1 MAEVKTISINNFTTD
16 SGVVYDT
23 IDLHYQHF
31 GQSFEHAPVV
41 LINHSL
47 TGDSN
52 VAGPQGWWSEI
63 VGPNL
68 TIDTHYYS
76 ILAFN
81 IPGNGV
87 KNYTIENYSDFHT
100 GDIAEIFFK
109 GLQVLGIKKLFALI
123 GGSIGG
129 GIAWEM
135 AALYPNLTENLI
147 PVAAD
152 WKATDWIIANTF
164 LQKRLLENSSEPL
177 KDARIHAMLTYRT
190 AASFKERF
198 GRTVNSEKNL
208 FNVESWLVHH
218 GDKLEGRFLLQAYK
232 TMNHLLAS
240 VDITRNG
247 DSLEKIIETIS
258 SNIHLIAI
266 DSDLF
271 FTAEEDQKTLI
282 RGKKIKENIYYHEI
296 KSIHGH
302 DAFLIENDIVSQI
315 FSGIFKPKSN
325 YSQYYESKSE

>member
-1 MAEVKTISINNFTTD
+1 MAKVKTISINNFNTD
-16 SGVVYDT
+16 SGIVYDK

-47 TGDSN
+47 TGDAN
-52 VAGPQGWWSEI
+52 VAGPKGWWSEI

-68 TIDTHYYS
+68 TIDTLHYS

-81 IPGNGV
+81 IPGNGA
-87 KNYTIENYSDFHT
+87 NDYALENYNDFHT
-100 GDIAEIFFK
+100 GDIAEIFYQ
-109 GLQVLGIKKLFALI
+109 GLQILGIHKLFAII

-152 WKATDWIIANTF
+152 WKASDWIIANTF
-164 LQKRLLENSSEPL
+164 LQKRILDNSSEPL
-177 KDARIHAMLTYRT
+177 RDARIHAMLTYRT
-190 AASFKERF
+190 PASFKERF
-198 GRTVNSEKNL
+198 GRTINKEKNL
-208 FNVESWLVHH
+208 YNVESWLVHH
-218 GDKLEGRFLLQAYK
+218 GEKLEDRFLLQAYK

-240 VDITRNG
+240 IDITRKG
-247 DSLEKIIETIS
+247 DSLEKLIETIS
-258 SNIHLIAI
+258 SDIHLIAI
-266 DSDLF
+266 ASDLF
-271 FTAEEDQKTLI
+271 FTAEEDQKTLK
-282 RGKKIKENIYYHEI
+282 RGKKIKENIFYHEI

-302 DAFLIENDIVSQI
+302 DAFLIENMKVSKI
-315 FSGIFKPKSN
+315 LSKIFKPNSSN
-325 YSQYYESKSE
+325 PL